1 MHGNV
6 WEWCADDNHHNYVGA
21 PTDGSAW
28 VDSGRENPTEN
39 YTRLRGG
46 SWAIIPI
53 LCRSAFRNDSY
64 RRDDLDA
71 YIGFRLVCDGGR
83 TL

>member
-6 WEWCADDNHHNYVGA
+6 WEWCTDDNHNYVGA
-21 PTDGSAW
+21 PTEGSAW
-28 VDSGRENPTEN
+28 VNSKENFLTKN

-46 SWAIIPI
+46 SWAYSPTY
-53 LCRSAFRNDSY
+53 CRSAIRDYSN
-64 RRDDLDA
+64 RREALNNRT
-71 YIGFRLVCDGGR
+71 GFRVVCDGGR